1 MAALLKTV
9 NKAVILMAG
18 CIALAALSSCADDT
32 YSDGRSR
39 NTIGFEITSGDDS
52 SPKSRAPQQTEGKS
66 RLLYAH
72 SKDSLFLHTT
82 ISDNTLPAEENKKTR
97 GIPVDSGN
105 FKSVCKEFGVKA
117 YVDGTEKLYMDAKV
131 SSENNGVWTPD
142 GGPRFWPGTQTL
154 DFYACAP
161 YVYKDSVNCDSKSKS
176 ISIDYTVPQSAKTG
190 EDATAQPDLLFAT
203 ASCNVESVNEKGC
216 VPLTFKHALAAIQFK
231 THAKSIGTIKS
242 IKIKNAQGSGNCT
255 YDGKTFVWTHNGE
268 RREYTQNFNVD
279 VDANS
284 HDVTTKKPEAT
295 FMMIPQNLNDI
306 SIEVV
311 FVTKED
317 GTTHTLQ
324 GKLGNNVWDAGKK
337 YTYTISTESVNWTYV
352 FDITPTLTLPLGKTE
367 GNYTVKSY
375 RYRPSYPDKIEKV
388 KWTAIKTNEADGK
401 FINGFTYKG
410 DGVDGKDN
418 VETNECSF
426 TMLPMKTDY
435 IGDNTLREANAK
447 GSENAPYDL
456 STDYGKGD
464 ITTRTTANCYI
475 VSAPGTYSLPLVYG
489 NAIKNG
495 QNNNVAYSGFKD
507 YKDQNISSP
516 YISGAHD
523 CTLVWSDA
531 FYLFKDVKLKD
542 GKLVFTLDRDYMQ
555 QANAIVAVRDKDGKI
570 MWSWH
575 IWVTEH
581 DLSKTVGLQDYF
593 TEKDNMYQLM
603 PYNLGWIDGK
613 SIEYESREIPFTFTQ
628 DKSGEE
634 RTLNVVQQGDTLDYK
649 DGGSTYYQWGR
660 KDPIV
665 ALKNRQEKDIVRPH
679 ETWQSNYGYR
689 YEVKKATLGDAIQN
703 PNVYYVSNSG
713 GGENCRWINTPRYDL
728 WNKDVLSSNGKSDEN
743 IQTSTKTI
751 YDPSPRWY
759 KVPVPR
765 AFAVFVNGKK
775 GTLDTGGLNGEILN
789 DGYTYNVYTQRD
801 RKGESLKLTAT
812 GQRAYYSMTVA
823 VQGGL
828 FNINGVYYWSCHGYI
843 NSTGNYNGWSLC
855 IFKSDQSFYT
865 TYGFAGAQAMARPVR
880 CIKE

>member
-1 MAALLKTV
+1 MATLLKTV
-9 NKAVILMAG
+9 NKTVILMAG
-18 CIALAALSSCADDT
+18 CIALAAFTSCADDT

-39 NTIGFEITSGDDS
+39 NTIGFEISSGDDS
-52 SPKSRAPQQTEGKS
+52 SPKSRAPQQTEGPS

-97 GIPVDSGN
+97 GIPVTSGN
-105 FKSVCKEFGVKA
+105 FKDVCKEFGVKA
-117 YVDGTEKLYMDAKV
+117 YVDGTDKLYMDAKV

-142 GGPRFWPGTQTL
+142 GGPRYWPDKQIL

-161 YVYKDSVNCDSKSKS
+161 YVYKDSVNCNNKS
-176 ISIDYTVPQSAKTG
+176 ISLDYTVPKSETAG
-190 EDATAQPDLLFAT
+190 EDAKAQPDLLFAL
-203 ASCNVESVNEKGC
+203 ASCNVESVNGKGC

-231 THAKSIGTIKS
+231 AHEKSIGTIKS
-242 IKIKNAQGSGNCT
+242 IKIKNVRGSGKCT
-255 YDGKTFVWTHNGE
+255 YDGNTFSWTPKEE
-268 RREYTQNFNVD
+268 RTDYTQNFNMD
-279 VDANS
+279 VDGKN
-284 HDVTTKKPEAT
+284 HEVTARMPEAT
-295 FMMIPQNLNDI
+295 FMIIPQSLDDI

-317 GTTHTLQ
+317 GKTHTLE
-324 GKLGNNVWDAGKK
+324 GKLGGNGYEWEAGRI

-352 FDITPTLTLPLGKTE
+352 FDITPTLTLPLGETE

-388 KWTAIKTNEADGK
+388 KWTAIKTNEADGQ
-401 FINGFTYKG
+401 FIKGFTYKG
-410 DGVDGKDN
+410 EGVDSKDN

-426 TMLPMKTDY
+426 TTLPMKTTY
-435 IGDNTLREANAK
+435 SGDNTLKENHEK
-447 GSENAPYDL
+447 GSESAPYDL
-456 STDYGKGD
+456 STNGGKEQQ
-464 ITTRTTANCYI
+464 TTANCYI
-475 VSAPGTYSLPLVYG
+475 VDAPGTYKLPLVYG

-495 QNNNVAYSGFKD
+495 GDNNVAYSGFKD
-507 YKDQNISSP
+507 YKDQDITSPNIK
-516 YISGAHD
+516 GAHD

-542 GKLVFTLDRDYMQ
+542 GYLVFTLDREYMQ
-555 QANAIVAVRDKDGKI
+555 QANAIVAVRDKEGKI

-581 DLSKTVGLQDYF
+581 DLNKTYGLQDYE
-593 TEKDNMYQLM
+593 TEKTDCYKLM

-634 RTLNVVQQGDTLDYK
+634 KTLNVVQQGDTLDYK

-665 ALKNRQEKDIVRPH
+665 ALKNRQETNTVRPH
-679 ETWQSNYGYR
+679 ETWISGYGYR
-689 YEVKKATLGDAIQN
+689 NEVRKASLGDAIQN
-703 PNVYYVSNSG
+703 PNVYYVSNASG
-713 GGENCRWINTPRYDL
+713 GANCRWINTPRYDL
-728 WNKDVLSSNGKSDEN
+728 WNKDVISNNDKSDEN
-743 IQTSTKTI
+743 IMTSTKTI
-751 YDPSPRWY
+751 YDPSPRGY

-775 GTLDTGGLNGEILN
+775 GTLDINGLNGDFLS
-789 DGYTYNVYTQRD
+789 YTYEVYTKRD
-801 RKGESLKLTAT
+801 KNGESLILTAT
-812 GQRAYYSMTVA
+812 GQRAYYPMGKA
-823 VQGGL
+823 KPGDL
-828 FNINGVYYWSCHGYI
+828 FNIDGVYYWSCRGYK
-843 NSTGNYNGWSLC
+843 NSSNPGNFNGWSLC
-855 IFKSDQSFYT
+855 IFKSDRLYT